1 MEGRDSRRRYRTAA
15 EALEQLFAM
24 PSDDESVDGMED
36 SDDDTSANNVN
47 ETAADDVSDSGE
59 TDDDDDILYQ
69 LADPNTDIDIDLSDE
84 DFSDTDSESC
94 SIATVDEETEWHKDA
109 FVESD
114 IDFDNIAVVPQEPFI
129 DGDGPLEFFS
139 KFFTQDVLQLLVE
152 QTNLYAQ
159 QNKPREWEDTTADEI
174 RAFLAMLIAMG
185 IHGLPRVRMFWSTDP
200 LFRVQ
205 PVADIMTRQRF
216 MKLVGNLHV
225 NDNNKAVPRGDPA
238 YDRLH
243 KIRPLLTK
251 MNANFQKQSVSSSS
265 QSIDEAMIRFK
276 GRSSFRQYMPMKP
289 IKRGYKV
296 WVRSDANTGYMYQFQ
311 IYTGKDDDDGAGLA
325 SRVVKQ
331 LTNSLKNTNTHVAF
345 DNFFSSVKLL
355 EELRANKIFATGT
368 VRANRL
374 ELPNLAKVKTS
385 MERGASKWLTRD
397 NIGYVKWMDTRIVHV
412 ISTAFSPSEMQHA
425 KRTQRDGTSV
435 QIQCPKSIV
444 EYTRRMGGVDRFD
457 RQRALYSVSRKSKK
471 WWLRIFY
478 FIVDAA
484 VVNAF
489 NLCAAVHPDP
499 SPRLLQFRVELF
511 RGLVRGFCSRQRRSS
526 LQGMSFMRYRFTGK
540 SRQKLMG
547 VPEDI
552 RLHTSNHFPEKT
564 ASYHRCR
571 LCSSRKNNKRS
582 RIMCTQCKVWHCVNP
597 CFARFHSR

>member
-1 MEGRDSRRRYRTAA
+1 
-15 EALEQLFAM
+15 M
-24 PSDDESVDGMED
+24 PSDDESVDGMEN
-36 SDDDTSANNVN
+36 SDDDETSDTTATSANNA
-47 ETAADDVSDSGE
+47 AADDVSDSGE

-69 LADPNTDIDIDLSDE
+69 LADPSADIDWSDE
-84 DFSDTDSESC
+84 DFSDADPDSC
-94 SIATVDEETEWHKDA
+94 SIATDDEETEWQKDA
-109 FVESD
+109 FVESG
-114 IDFDNIAVVPQEPFI
+114 INFDNITLVPQEPFT
-129 DGDGPLEFFS
+129 DRDGPVEFFS
-139 KFFTQDVLQLLVE
+139 NFFTQDILQLLVE

-159 QNKPREWEDTTADEI
+159 QNKPREWEDTTDDEMA
-174 RAFLAMLIAMG
+174 AFLGMLIAMG
-185 IHGLPRVRMFWSTDP
+185 IHGLPRARMFWSTDP

-216 MKLVGNLHV
+216 MKLIGNLHV

-243 KIRPLLTK
+243 KVRPLLTK
-251 MNANFQKQSVSSSS
+251 MNANFQKQAVSSSS

-296 WVRSDANTGYMYQFQ
+296 WVRSDAKTGYMYQFQ
-311 IYTGKDDDDGAGLA
+311 IYTSKDDDDGTGLA
-325 SRVVKQ
+325 LRVVKQ
-331 LTNSLKNTNTHVAF
+331 LTSSLNNTNTHVAF
-345 DNFFSSVKLL
+345 DNFFASIKLL
-355 EELRANKIFATGT
+355 EELHVNKIFATGT
-368 VRANRL
+368 VRANRQ
-374 ELPNLAKVKTS
+374 ELPILAKVKTT
-385 MERGASKWLTRD
+385 MERGTSKWRTRD
-397 NIGYVKWMDTRIVHV
+397 SVSYVKWMDTRVVHV
-412 ISTAFSPSEMQHA
+412 ISTAFSPSELQQA
-425 KRTQRDGTSV
+425 KRTQKDGTSMQV
-435 QIQCPKSIV
+435 NCPKSIV

-489 NLCAAVHPDP
+489 NLYASVHPDL
-499 SPRLLQFRVELF
+499 SPTLLQFRVQIF
-511 RGLVRGFCSRQRRSS
+511 RGLVRGFCSRHRRSS

-540 SRQKLMG
+540 SRKKLMG

-582 RIMCTQCKVWHCVNP
+582 RIMCTQCKVWLCVNP
-597 CFARFHSR
+597 CFARFHSH